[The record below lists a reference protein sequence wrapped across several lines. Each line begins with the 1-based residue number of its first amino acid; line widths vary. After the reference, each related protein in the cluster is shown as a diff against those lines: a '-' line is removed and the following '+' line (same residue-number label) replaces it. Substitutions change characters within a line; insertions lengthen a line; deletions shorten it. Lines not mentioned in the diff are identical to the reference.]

1 MPLYALTL
9 MIFTMANVGLPGTS
23 GFIGEFLTIVGAF
36 QNNSWVAFFA
46 ATGVILSAGYALWLY
61 RRVVFGNIEKPS
73 LAHITDM
80 TPREAAALIPLI
92 ILTILFGVFPS
103 PILDVFGASVESLMA
118 GVQKSL
124 AAAGSITAAGL

>member
-1 MPLYALTL
+1 
-9 MIFTMANVGLPGTS
+9 
-23 GFIGEFLTIVGAF
+23 
-36 QNNSWVAFFA
+36 
-46 ATGVILSAGYALWLY
+46 
-61 RRVVFGNIEKPS
+61 
-73 LAHITDM
+73 
-80 TPREAAALIPLI
+80 LI